1 MASDGAPH
9 RAVLRLRQSVR
20 KLLNAALAD
29 GWSAWVEL
37 WVARSYA
44 LAHLRAVGNK
54 LRSPEKASAWSEWSS
69 SMLEAKRLAELAR
82 LEREGASLEA
92 QLRRARHE
100 AHQAGLVNLAHED
113 EIRALRDKLAELG
126 GAMGDGANVKSTLE
140 ELR

>member
-1 MASDGAPH
+1 
-9 RAVLRLRQSVR
+9 VR

-37 WVARSYA
+37 WLARSYA
-44 LAHLRAVGNK
+44 LASLRAVGNK
-54 LRSPEKASAWSEWSS
+54 LRSPEKASAWSFWSS

>member
-1 MASDGAPH
+1 MASDGSPH
-9 RAVLRLRQSVR
+9 RAVLHRRQSVR

-29 GWSAWVEL
+29 GWS
-37 WVARSYA
+37 
-44 LAHLRAVGNK
+44 
-54 LRSPEKASAWSEWSS
+54 S
-69 SMLEAKRLAELAR
+69 SMHEAKRLAELAR

-100 AHQAGLVNLAHED
+100 AHQASLVNLAHED